1 MSRQGPGCRHPALV
15 GPETVLFAG
24 CYHLPPKLLFDNM
37 RGGNAS
43 FSRPAMKHRRSS
55 SREGFSRGSISENVS
70 EVGNDALEKRSVV
83 RPARHPYVRRIWPTF
98 CNRLSMKQLSQRRE
112 ALHALGRPVASALL
126 QPKTAERDGF
136 TVAIQVRR
144 SHL

>member
-43 FSRPAMKHRRSS
+43 FSRPAMKHRNPRPEEDSAAVPS
-55 SREGFSRGSISENVS
+55 QKTRAKCGMMLLRNVRWY
-70 EVGNDALEKRSVV
+70 A
-83 RPARHPYVRRIWPTF
+83 RPGI
-98 CNRLSMKQLSQRRE
+98 
-112 ALHALGRPVASALL
+112 L
-126 QPKTAERDGF
+126 QAEDLAH
-136 TVAIQVRR
+136 V
-144 SHL
+144 L

>member
-43 FSRPAMKHRRSS
+43 FSRPAMKHRQSS
-55 SREGFSRGSISENVS
+55 SREGFSRSSISENVS
-70 EVGNDALEKRSVV
+70 EVRNDVLEKRSVV
-83 RPARHPYVRRIWPTF
+83 RPASHPYVRRIWPTF

-112 ALHALGRPVASALL
+112 ALHALGWPVASALL
-126 QPKTAERDGF
+126 E
-136 TVAIQVRR
+136 
-144 SHL
+144 